1 MADYGQQKI
10 AGGETMYGVY
20 GGLHIA
26 PFGPLNERGEKIVKG
41 MAKKP
46 AHF

>member
-1 MADYGQQKI
+1 
-10 AGGETMYGVY
+10 MYGVY

-41 MAKKP
+41 MAKSQHIFKYILK
-46 AHF
+46 HNTRR